1 VIVQTEVLKPTKIVS
16 WIALAVMLLYTYIIF
31 SKDGTPSQKDL
42 IVLVIGVLITA
53 GLFFIQR
60 SYIILDNE
68 GITHKQ
74 PGKQKFIAY
83 RDIVFADLITHYH
96 GHGYSVMWEIK
107 TSDGK
112 TSSMI
117 PYGKKNM
124 RKMAEALAMKLPGNA
139 LGERVVKLAEGKR
152 VIFF

>member
-1 VIVQTEVLKPTKIVS
+1 MIVQTEVLKPAKIIGWVAS
-16 WIALAVMLLYTYIIF
+16 GVMLLYAYIIF
-31 SKDGTPSQKDL
+31 SKGPATSQKD
-42 IVLVIGVLITA
+42 IVVLVIGILITA

-60 SYIILDNE
+60 SYIILDNN

-83 RDIVFADLITHYH
+83 RDIVFADLVTHYH

-112 TSSMI
+112 TASMI